1 MPIMEIYAALKIN
14 ELELVI
20 NVNDSY
26 KQLSNK
32 KQEEYIQYDIIQCY
46 VSLGTHTYVVKHMHV
61 NTKHPFP
68 VNGFLWRRG

>member
-26 KQLSNK
+26 KQLSK
-32 KQEEYIQYDIIQCY
+32 
-46 VSLGTHTYVVKHMHV
+46 
-61 NTKHPFP
+61 
-68 VNGFLWRRG
+68 